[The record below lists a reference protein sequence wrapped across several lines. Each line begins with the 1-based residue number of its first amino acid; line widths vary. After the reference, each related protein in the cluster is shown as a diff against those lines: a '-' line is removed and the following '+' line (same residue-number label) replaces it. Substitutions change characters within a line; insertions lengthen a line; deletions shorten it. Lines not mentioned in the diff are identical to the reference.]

1 MTYGIISKHFRRE
14 ISLYGNTRK
23 QNWKERISILLTD
36 FINALSNLL
45 YSNVL
50 IILLLGAGI
59 YFSFRTRFVQFRLF
73 PESIRV
79 VAQPG
84 SDENGLSSFQALMVS
99 TASRVGTGN
108 IAGISTAI
116 CLGGPGAVFWMWL
129 TALLGSASAFIES
142 TLAQIYKRRAE
153 DGSSYGGP
161 AYYIQA
167 ALKKHWIGVLF
178 AVFLILTYMGG
189 FNLVASFNI
198 ADSFRAYGFFNES
211 TTPLIVGIILAL
223 VFALCIFG
231 GSRQI
236 SRITEVLVPF
246 MGIFYLL
253 VSLFVIVT
261 HYTLIPKMFS
271 DIFSN
276 AFDFQAIF
284 GGFAGSCIMH
294 GIKRGLFSNE
304 AGVGSAPNAAAS
316 AAVSH
321 PVKQGL
327 VQMLSVFIDTILIC
341 SATSFMLLCSGVAP
355 SAELKGMPWVQAAA
369 SSFLGQFGTVFISVA
384 LCLFAFTTLIGNF
397 YYAEMGLKY
406 LCGKTPGKK
415 LLNTFRII
423 AALIVLA
430 GSVMEFGLVWNTAD
444 VLMGFMALINLPVII
459 ILSGPALKCMQDYM
473 RQKKEGKDPVFRA
486 SDVGLK
492 DKTDFWN

>member
-1 MTYGIISKHFRRE
+1 MV
-14 ISLYGNTRK
+14 
-23 QNWKERISILLTD
+23 TD
-36 FINALSNLL
+36 FINVLSDLL
-45 YSNVL
+45 YSYIL
-50 IILLLGAGI
+50 IFILLGTGI
-59 YFSFRTRFVQFRLF
+59 FFSIRTRLVQFRLF

-84 SDENGLSSFQALMVS
+84 ADDKGLSSFQALMVS

-129 TALLGSASAFIES
+129 TALLGSSSAFIES

-198 ADSFRAYGFFNES
+198 ADSFRAYGFFDES
-211 TTPLIVGIILAL
+211 STPLIVGIILAL
-223 VFALCIFG
+223 VFSLSIFG
-231 GSRQI
+231 GSKQI
-236 SRITEVLVPF
+236 SKITEILVPF
-246 MGIFYLL
+246 MGVFYLL
-253 VSLFVIVT
+253 VALYVIVT
-261 HYTLIPKMFS
+261 HYNLIPQMFS

-276 AFDFQAIF
+276 AFDFRAIF

-341 SATSFMLLCSGVAP
+341 TATSFMLLCSGVAP
-355 SAELKGMPWVQAAA
+355 SADLKGMPWVQAAA
-369 SSFLGQFGTVFISVA
+369 SNSLGQFGTIFISIA

-406 LCGKTPGKK
+406 LCGKTPGKA

-430 GSVMEFGLVWNTAD
+430 GSVMEFSLVWSTAD
-444 VLMGFMALINLPVII
+444 VLMGFMALINLPVI
-459 ILSGPALKCMQDYM
+459 LMLGTPAIQCLQDYI
-473 RQKKEGKDPVFRA
+473 RQKKEGKDPVFKA
-486 SDVGLK
+486 ADMGQ
-492 DKTDFWN
+492 KTKPHFWN

>member
-1 MTYGIISKHFRRE
+1 MV
-14 ISLYGNTRK
+14 
-23 QNWKERISILLTD
+23 TD
-36 FINALSNLL
+36 FINVLSDLL
-45 YSNVL
+45 YSYIL
-50 IILLLGAGI
+50 IFILLGTGI
-59 YFSFRTRFVQFRLF
+59 FFSIRTRLVQFRLF

-84 SDENGLSSFQALMVS
+84 ADDKGLSSFQALMVS

-116 CLGGPGAVFWMWL
+116 CLGGPGAIFWMWL
-129 TALLGSASAFIES
+129 TALLGSSSAFIES

-198 ADSFRAYGFFNES
+198 ADSFRAYGFFDES
-211 TTPLIVGIILAL
+211 STPLIVGIILAL
-223 VFALCIFG
+223 VFSLSIFG
-231 GSRQI
+231 GSKQI
-236 SRITEVLVPF
+236 SKITEILVPF
-246 MGIFYLL
+246 MGVFYLL
-253 VSLFVIVT
+253 VALYVIVT
-261 HYTLIPKMFS
+261 HYNLIPQMFS

-276 AFDFQAIF
+276 AFDFRAIF

-341 SATSFMLLCSGVAP
+341 TATSFMLLCSGVAP
-355 SAELKGMPWVQAAA
+355 SADLKGMPWVQAAA
-369 SSFLGQFGTVFISVA
+369 SNSLGQFGTIFISIA

-406 LCGKTPGKK
+406 LCGKTPGKA

-430 GSVMEFGLVWNTAD
+430 GSVMEFSLVWSTAD
-444 VLMGFMALINLPVII
+444 VLMGFMALINLPVI
-459 ILSGPALKCMQDYM
+459 LMLGTPAIQCLQDYI
-473 RQKKEGKDPVFRA
+473 RQKKEGKDPVFKA
-486 SDVGLK
+486 ADIGLK
-492 DKTDFWN
+492 TKTDFWN

>member
-1 MTYGIISKHFRRE
+1 M
-14 ISLYGNTRK
+14 
-23 QNWKERISILLTD
+23 LTD

-59 YFSFRTRFVQFRLF
+59 CFSFRTRFVQFRLF

-327 VQMLSVFIDTILIC
+327 VQMLSVFIDTLLIC

-369 SSFLGQFGTVFISVA
+369 SSSPGQFGTVFISVA

-492 DKTDFWN
+492 DQTDFWN

>member
-1 MTYGIISKHFRRE
+1 MV
-14 ISLYGNTRK
+14 
-23 QNWKERISILLTD
+23 TD
-36 FINALSNLL
+36 FINVLSDLL
-45 YSNVL
+45 YSYIL
-50 IILLLGAGI
+50 IFILLGTGI
-59 YFSFRTRFVQFRLF
+59 FFSIRTRLVQFRLF

-84 SDENGLSSFQALMVS
+84 ADDKGLSSFQALMVS

-129 TALLGSASAFIES
+129 TALLGSSSAFIES

-198 ADSFRAYGFFNES
+198 ADSFRAYGFFDES
-211 TTPLIVGIILAL
+211 STPLIVGIILAL
-223 VFALCIFG
+223 VFALSIFG
-231 GSRQI
+231 GSKQI
-236 SRITEVLVPF
+236 SKITEILVPF
-246 MGIFYLL
+246 MGVFYLL
-253 VSLFVIVT
+253 VALYVIVT
-261 HYTLIPKMFS
+261 HYNLIPQMFS

-276 AFDFQAIF
+276 AFDFRAIF

-341 SATSFMLLCSGVAP
+341 TATSFMLLCSGVAP
-355 SAELKGMPWVQAAA
+355 SADLKGMPWVQAAA
-369 SSFLGQFGTVFISVA
+369 SNSLGQFGTIFISIA

-406 LCGKTPGKK
+406 LCGKTPGKA

-423 AALIVLA
+423 AALVVLA
-430 GSVMEFGLVWNTAD
+430 GSVMEFSLVWCTAD
-444 VLMGFMALINLPVII
+444 VLMGFMALINLPVI
-459 ILSGPALKCMQDYM
+459 LMLGTPAIRCLQDYI
-473 RQKKEGKDPVFRA
+473 RQKKEGKDPVFKA
-486 SDVGLK
+486 ADIGLK
-492 DKTDFWN
+492 TKTDFWN

>member
-1 MTYGIISKHFRRE
+1 MFAEII
-14 ISLYGNTRK
+14 NT
-23 QNWKERISILLTD
+23 
-36 FINALSNLL
+36 LSNLL
-45 YSNVL
+45 YSYIL
-50 IILLLGAGI
+50 IVLLLAAGI
-59 YFSFRTRFVQFRLF
+59 WFSVRTRFVQFRMF
-73 PESIRV
+73 IESLRV

-84 SDENGLSSFQALMVS
+84 SDESGLSSFQALMVS

-116 CLGGPGAVFWMWL
+116 CLGGAGAVFWMWL
-129 TALLGSASAFIES
+129 TAFLGSASAFIES
-142 TLAQIYKRRAE
+142 TLAQIYKHRAK

-178 AVFLILTYMGG
+178 AVMLIMTYMGG

-198 ADSFRAYGFFNES
+198 ADSFRAYTFFDPEL
-211 TTPLIVGIILAL
+211 TPIVVGMILA
-223 VFALCIFG
+223 VIFAASIFG

-236 SRITEVLVPF
+236 SKITGVLVPV
-246 MGIFYLL
+246 MGVFYLA
-253 VSLFVIVT
+253 VSLFIIVT
-261 HYTLIPKMFS
+261 HYQLIPQMFS
-271 DIFSN
+271 DIFGN
-276 AFDFQAIF
+276 AFDLNAIF
-284 GGFAGSCIMH
+284 GGFAGSCVMH

-341 SATSFMLLCSGVAP
+341 SATAFMLLCSGVEPA
-355 SAELKGMPWVQAAA
+355 SDIAGMPWVQAAA
-369 SSFLGQFGTVFISVA
+369 SASLGGFGTIFITIA

-397 YYAEMGLKY
+397 YYAEMGLKF
-406 LCGKTPGKK
+406 LCGRKPGKA
-415 LLNTFRII
+415 LITAFRII
-423 AALIVLA
+423 AALIVLVGA
-430 GSVMEFGLVWNTAD
+430 TMEFGLVWNMAD
-444 VLMGFMALINLPVII
+444 VLMGLMALINLPVIL
-459 ILSGPALKCMQDYM
+459 ILGRPAIQAMYDYM
-473 RQKKEGKDPVFRA
+473 KQKKEGKDPVFRA
-486 SDVGLK
+486 KDIQLK

>member
-1 MTYGIISKHFRRE
+1 
-14 ISLYGNTRK
+14 
-23 QNWKERISILLTD
+23 
-36 FINALSNLL
+36 
-45 YSNVL
+45 
-50 IILLLGAGI
+50 
-59 YFSFRTRFVQFRLF
+59 
-73 PESIRV
+73 
-79 VAQPG
+79 
-84 SDENGLSSFQALMVS
+84 
-99 TASRVGTGN
+99 
-108 IAGISTAI
+108 
-116 CLGGPGAVFWMWL
+116 MWL
-129 TALLGSASAFIES
+129 TAILGSASAFIES
-142 TLAQIYKRRAE
+142 TLAQIYKKRAE

-167 ALKKHWIGVLF
+167 ALKKHWIGALF
-178 AVFLILTYMGG
+178 AIFLILTYMGG

-198 ADSFRAYGFFNES
+198 ADSFRAYSFFDES
-211 TTPLIVGIILAL
+211 FTPLLVGVILAL
-223 VFALCIFG
+223 VFAACIFG

-246 MGIFYLL
+246 MGIFYLA
-253 VSLFVIVT
+253 VALFVTVT

-276 AFDFQAIF
+276 AFDIRAIF
-284 GGFAGSCIMH
+284 GGFTGSCVMN

-341 SATSFMLLCSGVAP
+341 SATACLLLCSGVAP
-355 SAELKGMPWVQAAA
+355 SEELKGMPWVQAAA
-369 SSFLGQFGTVFISVA
+369 SESLGGFGTVFITVA

-406 LCGKTPGKK
+406 LCGKTPGKA
-415 LLNTFRII
+415 LLNLFRII

-430 GSVMEFGLVWNTAD
+430 GAVMEFGLVWSTAD
-444 VLMGFMALINLPVII
+444 VLMGFMALINLPVILLLGGTAI
-459 ILSGPALKCMQDYM
+459 RCMKDYV
-473 RQKKEGKDPVFRA
+473 RQKKEGRNPVFKA
-486 SDVGLK
+486 ADIGLK
-492 DKTDFWN
+492 EKTDFWD

>member
-1 MTYGIISKHFRRE
+1 M
-14 ISLYGNTRK
+14 
-23 QNWKERISILLTD
+23 QNKKGKERICILLTD
-36 FINALSNLL
+36 FINSLSDLL
-45 YSNVL
+45 YSNIL
-50 IILLLGAGI
+50 IVLLLGTGI
-59 YFSFRTRFVQFRLF
+59 FFSIRTRFVQFRLF

-167 ALKKHWIGVLF
+167 ALKKHWIGVIF

-198 ADSFRAYGFFNES
+198 ADSFRAYSFFDKS
-211 TTPLIVGIILAL
+211 STPLIVGIILAL
-223 VFALCIFG
+223 IFGLCIFG
-231 GSRQI
+231 GSKQI
-236 SRITEVLVPF
+236 SKITEVLVPF

-253 VSLFVIVT
+253 ISIFVVVT
-261 HYTLIPKMFS
+261 HYDLIPKMFS

-321 PVKQGL
+321 PAKQGL

-355 SAELKGMPWVQAAA
+355 STKLKGMPWVQAAV
-369 SSFLGQFGTVFISVA
+369 SNSLGQFGTIFISIA

-397 YYAEMGLKY
+397 YYAEMGLKF
-406 LCGKTPGKK
+406 LCGKTPGKA
-415 LLNTFRII
+415 LLNGFRIV

-430 GSVMEFGLVWNTAD
+430 GSVMEFGLVWSTAD
-444 VLMGFMALINLPVII
+444 ILMGFMALINLPVIV
-459 ILSGPALKCMQDYM
+459 ILGGPAIRCMKDYIH
-473 RQKKEGKDPVFRA
+473 QKKQGQDPIFKA
-486 SDVGLK
+486 SDIGLK

>member
-1 MTYGIISKHFRRE
+1 MFAEII
-14 ISLYGNTRK
+14 NT
-23 QNWKERISILLTD
+23 
-36 FINALSNLL
+36 LSNLL
-45 YSNVL
+45 YSYIL
-50 IILLLGAGI
+50 IVLLLAAGI
-59 YFSFRTRFVQFRLF
+59 WFSVRTRFVQFRMF
-73 PESIRV
+73 IESLRV

-84 SDENGLSSFQALMVS
+84 SDESGLSSFQALMVS

-116 CLGGPGAVFWMWL
+116 CLGGAGAVFWMWL
-129 TALLGSASAFIES
+129 TAFLGSASAFIES
-142 TLAQIYKRRAE
+142 TLAQIYKHRAE

-178 AVFLILTYMGG
+178 AVMLIMTYMGG

-198 ADSFRAYGFFNES
+198 ADSFRAYTFFDPEL
-211 TTPLIVGIILAL
+211 TPIVVGMILA
-223 VFALCIFG
+223 VIFAASIFG

-236 SRITEVLVPF
+236 SKITGVLVPV
-246 MGIFYLL
+246 MGVFYLA
-253 VSLFVIVT
+253 VSLFIIVT
-261 HYTLIPKMFS
+261 HYQLIPQMFS
-271 DIFSN
+271 DIFGN
-276 AFDFQAIF
+276 AFDLNAIF
-284 GGFAGSCIMH
+284 GGFAGSCVMH

-341 SATSFMLLCSGVAP
+341 SATAFMLLCSGVEPA
-355 SAELKGMPWVQAAA
+355 SDLAGMPWVQAAA
-369 SSFLGQFGTVFISVA
+369 SASLGGFGTIFITIA

-397 YYAEMGLKY
+397 YYAEMGLKF
-406 LCGKTPGKK
+406 LCGRKPGKA
-415 LLNTFRII
+415 LITAFRII
-423 AALIVLA
+423 AALIVLVGA
-430 GSVMEFGLVWNTAD
+430 TMEFGLVWNMAD
-444 VLMGFMALINLPVII
+444 VLMGLMALINLPVIL
-459 ILSGPALKCMQDYM
+459 ILGRPAIQAMYDYM
-473 RQKKEGKDPVFRA
+473 KQKKEGKDPVFRA
-486 SDVGLK
+486 KDIQLK